1 MEFWKNNK
9 KDTNRKIVVKK
20 SDQISQDVE
29 ALRNEVLSVIE
40 EIGYTQAGKILSMHR
55 QNVYQFVKLGSTIDK
70 LIEIARKFEL

>member
-20 SDQISQDVE
+20 SDQIIQDVE

-40 EIGYTQAGKILSMHR
+40 KIGYAQAGKILSMHR

>member
-9 KDTNRKIVVKK
+9 KDTNRKSVVKK
-20 SDQISQDVE
+20 TDQIIQDVE